1 MELAKDC
8 ECCATLVVFI
18 TSEFVEGGQCC
29 ATFIPWNASAVQP
42 SNEFIATEH
51 AGGCK
56 CLATFNPCHF
66 HRVCTGTHKVITS
79 DHF

>member
-1 MELAKDC
+1 MLRD
-8 ECCATLVVFI
+8 LYSVLF
-18 TSEFVEGGQCC
+18 SLDRHR
-29 ATFIPWNASAVQP
+29 NASAVQP
-42 SNEFIATEH
+42 SNEVIATEH

-56 CLATFNPCHF
+56 CLAKFNPCHF